1 MCNKQWLL
9 QNVIASELENVKII
23 RCISWLSQMFT
34 HWIDLSCARF
44 CTPPPL
50 FILTAWPLSVQR
62 GFHPKCR
69 LSISCTDAASLAE
82 LLWQFASDFASVF
95 CVCFLNSHY
104 YYYYRASLLFCDLSI
119 SMSTWQQQ
127 KITQSMRFEICNQ
140 PSQLEMEILE
150 FIGLNH
156 CSSWAAPTHHGPSLV
171 ERTQSKIST
180 VYFSPEMLP
189 DSPLHP
195 FLQLHSFFYCHRS
208 QYHSPT

>member
-1 MCNKQWLL
+1 MHLLAISYVYLISAKEPLLTGSIYRVLGFAHPLRSLYWLRDHFQSKGGCT
-9 QNVIASELENVKII
+9 QNVDCPFPA
-23 RCISWLSQMFT
+23 QM
-34 HWIDLSCARF
+34 L
-44 CTPPPL
+44 P
-50 FILTAWPLSVQR
+50 
-62 GFHPKCR
+62 
-69 LSISCTDAASLAE
+69 LAE

-95 CVCFLNSHY
+95 CVCVLNSHY

-180 VYFSPEMLP
+180 VHLSRDASWLP
-189 DSPLHP
+189 P
-195 FLQLHSFFYCHRS
+195 FTRSCNFTPFFIATDPKIIHLPNLLCNG
-208 QYHSPT
+208 